1 MVAIE
6 LPPEVEQRIDALAH
20 KSGRTK
26 ADYIYEA
33 LMEHLQDADDLAFAE
48 DQMRKIEAGEIKTTP
63 LAEVMRT
70 YGLGD

>member
-6 LPPEVEQRIDALAH
+6 LPPEVEQRLDALAH

-48 DQMRKIEAGEIKTTP
+48 EQMRGIESGEIKTKP
-63 LAEVMRT
+63 LAEVMRK
-70 YGLGD
+70 YGLGN